1 MADNKQAMTIFEPHN
16 VRTLAE
22 LAPQSYRDNLLS
34 HTRCL
39 EAGNQLL
46 ARVKQEGMTDALD
59 MEIAKYIDKAKI
71 TVRKMNGKRSPVT
84 QLFDQIRKV
93 YTSMEN
99 DVDPSK
105 AGSVP
110 GQLQAF
116 RNAFAKKKHE
126 EEERRRREEAARQA
140 KENAKA
146 RYNAEVAEDYNRQ
159 FNALINKSVND
170 LNDLDHKLCLDNY
183 NIVSQ
188 ALKEYSCELP
198 ASWAETIISS
208 AQRPVELSPE
218 ECRAIQAGVMAG
230 MLERFRE
237 QYRFEVQ
244 STCEDILDRLPSK
257 RRELERMAKASV
269 EDAARIKAEM
279 EAKERAEAARK
290 EAERRER
297 EQREA
302 AAAQLAAQKKEMDGL
317 FGMAET
323 AQYRPKATVK
333 KKVVVE
339 TADDIMKVV
348 AFWWSQEGCTKSVE
362 ELCKEFK
369 KQITYANNAANSKD
383 NPRFISDCRYEDDVK
398 AK

>member
-126 EEERRRREEAARQA
+126 EEERRRREETARQS
-140 KENAKA
+140 KENAKV
-146 RYNAEVAEDYNRQ
+146 RYRAEVAEDYNRQ

-170 LNDLDHKLCLDNY
+170 LNDLDRQLAVDNY
-183 NIVSQ
+183 KTVSE

-198 ASWAETIISS
+198 ESWAETIISS

-218 ECRAIQAGVMAG
+218 ECRAIQAGVMSG

-244 STCEDILDRLPSK
+244 STRDDILDRLPSK
-257 RRELERMAKASV
+257 RRELERMAKASA
-269 EDAARIKAEM
+269 EEAARIKAEM

-302 AAAQLAAQKKEMDGL
+302 TAAQLAAQKKEMDGL

-339 TADDIMKVV
+339 TAEDIMKVV